1 MTLEFT
7 DRALRSLERSLV
19 LLASKYTPEQRE
31 TYAQK
36 IFERMRMLVQFSR
49 SGQREERLASLG
61 QGHRRLIVDNFKVV
75 YFIDGDV
82 IRVTDIFDSR
92 RDPEEMLG

>member
-1 MTLEFT
+1 MTLDFT
-7 DRALRSLERSLV
+7 DRALRSLERSLE
-19 LLASKYTPEQRE
+19 LLADKYTQEQRE
-31 TYAQK
+31 AYAQK
-36 IFERMRMLVQFSR
+36 IFERTRLLIQFPR

-92 RDPEEMLG
+92 RNPVEMW

>member
-1 MTLEFT
+1 MTLKFT

-19 LLASKYTPEQRE
+19 LLTSKYTPEQRE

-36 IFERMRMLVQFSR
+36 IFERTRMLVQFPR

>member
-1 MTLEFT
+1 VTLEFT